1 MLRTIQVYGKLAHF
15 LGQRTFKAAINSP
28 AEAIRFLV
36 ANFPGLE
43 DHMTGQN
50 YKVLANTA
58 ELELDQIHLPTR
70 YNEPIKI
77 VPVIAGAGGGTGK
90 ILAGVALIAFAIA
103 TAGAGSGFLGAGL
116 GLTGSIGPYAGGLS
130 TGFILGAGASTA
142 IGAVG
147 AALVFGGVA
156 QLLTPVPQI
165 TPFGKTTS
173 DTELDPRKSYS
184 FNGIQNTSR
193 QGVPV
198 PVIYGETLVGSIVIS
213 AFTNTFQVEA

>member
-1 MLRTIQVYGKLAHF
+1 MLRTIQVYGRLAHF

-50 YKVLANTA
+50 YRVLANTA

-70 YNEPIKI
+70 HNEPIKI
-77 VPVIAGAGGGTGK
+77 VPVITGAGGGTGK
-90 ILAGVALIAFAIA
+90 ILAGVALIA
-103 TAGAGSGFLGAGL
+103 TAFLIGPAAGGFLGIGAGL
-116 GLTGSIGPYAGGLS
+116 GGAPAAGGAALGLVGG
-130 TGFILGAGASTA
+130 GFATA
-142 IGAVG
+142 VGAVG

-156 QLLTPVPQI
+156 QLLTPVPQT

-198 PVIYGETLVGSIVIS
+198 PVIYGETLVGSVVIS

>member
-1 MLRTIQVYGKLAHF
+1 MLRTIQVYGSLAHF
-15 LGQRTFKAAINSP
+15 LGQRSFKAAINSP

-50 YKVLANTA
+50 YKVLASTA

-70 YNEPIKI
+70 HNEPIKI

-90 ILAGVALIAFAIA
+90 IFAGIALIAAAFLIGPA
-103 TAGAGSGFLGAGL
+103 AGGFLGIGAGL
-116 GLTGSIGPYAGGLS
+116 GGTGGVAAGGAALGLVGG
-130 TGFILGAGASTA
+130 GFATA
-142 IGAVG
+142 VGAVG

>member
-1 MLRTIQVYGKLAHF
+1 MLRTIQVYGRLAHF

-43 DHMTGQN
+43 EHMTGQN

-70 YNEPIKI
+70 HNEPIKI
-77 VPVIAGAGGGTGK
+77 VPVIAGAGGTTGK
-90 ILAGVALIAFAIA
+90 ILAGVALIAAAIVFAP
-103 TAGAGSGFLGAGL
+103 AGAGFLGL
-116 GLTGSIGPYAGGLS
+116 GANAGGAAF
-130 TGFILGAGASTA
+130 TLGAGASVA
-142 IGAVG
+142 IGSVG

-156 QLLTPVPQI
+156 QLLTPVPQT

>member
-1 MLRTIQVYGKLAHF
+1 MLRTIQVYGSLAHF

-90 ILAGVALIAFAIA
+90 ILAGIALIA
-103 TAGAGSGFLGAGL
+103 TAFLIGPAAGGFLGIGAGL
-116 GLTGSIGPYAGGLS
+116 GGAT
-130 TGFILGAGASTA
+130 GAGASISLGLVGGGFATA
-142 IGAVG
+142 VGAVG

>member
-1 MLRTIQVYGKLAHF
+1 MLRTIQVYGRLAHF

-28 AEAIRFLV
+28 AEAIRFLI

-43 DHMTGQN
+43 AHMNDQH
-50 YKVLANTA
+50 YKVLINQT
-58 ELELDQIHLPTR
+58 EISPESLHLPYR
-70 YNEPIKI
+70 HVEPIKI
-77 VPVIAGAGGGTGK
+77 VPVLMGAGATGK
-90 ILAGVALIAFAIA
+90 IIAGVALVALAVA
-103 TAGAGSGFLGAGL
+103 LAPTGGGFLGLGMAGTATEAAL
-116 GLTGSIGPYAGGLS
+116 GTVASTLIG
-130 TGFILGAGASTA
+130 TVGASLA
-142 IGAVG
+142 LSGA
-147 AALVFGGVA
+147 A
-156 QLLTPVPQI
+156 QLLTPIPR
-165 TPFGKTTS
+165 TTAFGKTTS